1 MMNFGY
7 STSFQ
12 AMDKGLIEKI
22 GPSGF
27 SLSIFNVSSNF
38 VSYSSGFLYHSI
50 FIIIIFS
57 LFFLS
62 IYFSFAFGLLTSIS
76 FPFLL
81 LFFSYLLISLLTPA
95 INFKF

>member
-1 MMNFGY
+1 MNFGY

-27 SLSIFNVSSNF
+27 SLSIFNISSNF
-38 VSYSSGFLYHSI
+38 VSYSSGFLYHTI
-50 FIIIIFS
+50 FIIICFA

-62 IYFSFAFGLLTSIS
+62 IYFSFAFGLFSSIS

-81 LFFSYLLISLLTPA
+81 LFFSYLIVSLFKPT